1 MKMSSGLSVG
11 SPKRTRTSCKSQFSI
26 FLRSGLVYQ
35 LLSVTDTDDLS
46 LPLRRRAQ
54 NAALLSNLFGIMIVM
69 TVSGQYMVL
78 YANDVIGLTPQKIA
92 ILLSLTPFISFMRL
106 PAVPFI
112 RRIGLVRTLQITR
125 IGHAV
130 IIGILF
136 ALPAAVLNLPLL
148 LLLVLAFI
156 FFRELGLGTTWQP
169 LMRNITTTEDR
180 GGFFARMRTS
190 FSVVNLILSAA
201 VAFFIGNQ
209 MQEYQYKVI
218 LGLAIFGS
226 LNALF
231 WTRRIPEPPPQKSP
245 RLNSIQALR
254 SIVKLVR
261 GSPLFRLPLLITLI
275 ITMGQLPIG
284 LVYFR
289 EGLNVPANLL
299 ALQIFFA
306 TLGQVISLLFWGK
319 TSDTL
324 GFRPMMAGL
333 LWLTAAI
340 SLLLWLVPVFPQ
352 ADLPIPELFQAYPLG
367 VTILL
372 LFGFG
377 NGVLNAGLGIAATA
391 VMHYHVDSRNSL
403 VAMNVFGLFQL
414 TTQAV
419 LMLLMGGVIEH
430 YVIPASS
437 VSQPEV
443 LFHFDGYKA
452 YRGGLV
458 PAAFLIAIPF
468 VLRLPNLK
476 PWFSVSDFFAVFRYN
491 PVRSLLGN
499 RHVYD
504 EDESHR
510 VQLARSL
517 DDSPSPLN
525 LQILHNLL
533 RDPSY
538 EVKLEAIRSLSRS
551 KSPFAGKLLLD
562 ILEDPERRG
571 LWHMAAYA
579 LGELRFREAVP
590 TLIQCL
596 DAEMPS
602 RLRANAARALGKTG
616 DLRAVE
622 PILRALGKERDR
634 YHVVASL
641 TWALLYLKAEER
653 ADVAFESLLRLR
665 DREERY
671 ELLSILSRWLQ
682 ISDRWLLISDSETTA
697 AKSLE
702 NYLTGFSPRWMETHR
717 DTIESF
723 QTRDFRKINQLLR
736 NRLKLGGVHPE
747 PVLTSLLTVLE
758 EKAVDWS
765 PLSVLATAW
774 LLFDPDN

>member
-1 MKMSSGLSVG
+1 M
-11 SPKRTRTSCKSQFSI
+11 
-26 FLRSGLVYQ
+26 
-35 LLSVTDTDDLS
+35 TDTDDLS
-46 LPLRRRAQ
+46 LPRRRRAQ
-54 NAALLSNLFGIMIVM
+54 NAALLSNLFGTMIVM

-78 YANDVIGLTPQKIA
+78 YANDVIGLSPQKIA

-112 RRIGLVRTLQITR
+112 RRIGLVQTLQITR
-125 IGHAV
+125 LGHAV
-130 IIGILF
+130 ILGILLV
-136 ALPAAVLNLPLL
+136 LPAAVLNLPLL

-226 LNALF
+226 INALF
-231 WTRRIPEPPPQKSP
+231 WTRQIPEPPSQASP
-245 RLNSIQALR
+245 KRLTGQALK
-254 SIVKLVR
+254 SVFELVR
-261 GSPLFRLPLLITLI
+261 TSPLFRLPLLVTLI

-306 TLGQVISLLFWGK
+306 TLGQVMSLLFWGK

-324 GFRPMMAGL
+324 GFRPMIAGL

-340 SLLLWLVPVFPQ
+340 SLLLWLVPVFPEEIM
-352 ADLPIPELFQAYPLG
+352 PIPDLFQAYPLG

-403 VAMNVFGLFQL
+403 VAMNIFGLFQL
-414 TTQAV
+414 STQAI
-419 LMLLMGGVIEH
+419 LMLAMGWVIERFVVPAT
-430 YVIPASS
+430 YVSI
-437 VSQPEV
+437 PEV
-443 LFHFDGYKA
+443 LFHFDWFKA

-476 PWFSVSDFFAVFRYN
+476 PWFSVTDFFAVFRYN

-510 VQLARSL
+510 IQLARSL

-525 LQILHNLL
+525 LQILNNLL

-551 KSPFAGKLLLD
+551 RSPFAGKILLD
-562 ILEDPERRG
+562 ILQDPERRG

-579 LGELRFREAVP
+579 LGELRYRDAVP
-590 TLIQCL
+590 ALLSCL
-596 DAEMPS
+596 DPAMPS
-602 RLRANAARALGKTG
+602 RLRANAARALGKIG
-616 DLRAVE
+616 DSRAVD
-622 PILRALGKERDR
+622 PILAALREEQDR
-634 YHVVASL
+634 FHVVASL
-641 TWALLYLKAEER
+641 TWALLYLNAEER

-702 NYLTGFSPRWMETHR
+702 NYLTGFSPKWLEAHR
-717 DTIESF
+717 NLIESF
-723 QTRDFRKINQLLR
+723 QKRDFRRINQYLR
-736 NRLKLGGVHPE
+736 ERLDKEDVHPR
-747 PVLTSLLTVLE
+747 PVLVSLLSVLE

-774 LLFDPDN
+774 LLFAQES